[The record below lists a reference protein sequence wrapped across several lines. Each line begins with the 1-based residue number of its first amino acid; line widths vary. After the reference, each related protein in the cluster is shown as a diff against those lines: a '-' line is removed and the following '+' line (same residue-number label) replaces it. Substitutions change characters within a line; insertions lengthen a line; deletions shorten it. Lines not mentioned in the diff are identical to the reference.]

1 MKMVLDD
8 SAGRY
13 TVRSYSAG
21 EVQIREQRFVRSL
34 IVLPGRILPDWEP
47 GHPRELSSTHLGPV
61 IEHAPEVLIL
71 GTGERQVF
79 PEPAL
84 FAELM
89 SRGIGF
95 EVMDNAAA
103 CRTYNILVAEGREAA
118 LALVITNRPD

>member
-1 MKMVLDD
+1 MKMALDD

-21 EVQIREQRFVRSL
+21 EVQIRDQRYVRSL

-47 GHPRELSSTHLGPV
+47 GHPGDLDGSHLRPV
-61 IEHAPEVLIL
+61 IDHAPEVLIL

-89 SRGIGF
+89 ARGIGF

-118 LALVITNRPD
+118 LALVIGNPPD

>member
-1 MKMVLDD
+1 MKMARDD
-8 SAGRY
+8 GAGRY
-13 TVRSYSAG
+13 TVRSYNAG
-21 EVQIREQRFVRSL
+21 EVQIRDRRYVRSL
-34 IVLPGRILPDWEP
+34 IVLPERILPDWEP
-47 GHPRELSSTHLGPV
+47 GHPADLRESDLRPV
-61 IEHAPEVLIL
+61 IEHGPEVLIL

-89 SRGIGF
+89 ARGIGF

-118 LALVITNRPD
+118 LALVISEPDG

>member
-1 MKMVLDD
+1 MKMALDD
-8 SAGRY
+8 SSGRY

-21 EVQIREQRFVRSL
+21 EVQIRDQVYTRSL

-47 GHPRELSSTHLGPV
+47 GHPGELRDSHLRAV
-61 IEHAPEVLIL
+61 IDHGPEVLIL

-89 SRGIGF
+89 ARGIGF

-103 CRTYNILVAEGREAA
+103 CRTYNILIAEGRHAA
-118 LALVITNRPD
+118 LALLLNGAPD